1 MLHYIYENALK
12 SDLSSLGLKRL
23 SAFLALMLAVM
34 VLTAACKY
42 RALEPKASINP
53 TPYYPEP

>member
-1 MLHYIYENALK
+1 M
-12 SDLSSLGLKRL
+12 LSSLISPVLGLKRL